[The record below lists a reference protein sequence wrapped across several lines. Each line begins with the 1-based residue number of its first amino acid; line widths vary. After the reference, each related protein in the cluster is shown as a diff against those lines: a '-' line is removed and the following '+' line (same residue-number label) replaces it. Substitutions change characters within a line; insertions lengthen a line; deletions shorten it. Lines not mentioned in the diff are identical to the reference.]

1 MVAANQ
7 PLAPCR
13 YKRVARN
20 AARFRLLVAGL
31 VTVALLASAASAS
44 ALGGPVFV
52 LPPSIS
58 GSAVQGAT
66 VTCFPGTW
74 EPVPTGYSY
83 SWERNGATTIGG
95 TTNQY
100 TLTPADVGQVITCT
114 VVAQDP
120 LGSSAPAP
128 SVPPIVPVA
137 LPVAAVP
144 IETSLPVIAGSAVQG
159 QTVACSPGAWENNP
173 TAYAYSWQ
181 RNGTSIAGQASGQ
194 YTLVAADVNQA
205 ITCTVIASNSA
216 GSGPPA
222 VSLPIIPAAASGS
235 GGGGSGGSGS
245 GSGGGGS
252 GGGTGG
258 GGSGSGSGSHGG
270 TKAHAPTIKSFSII
284 PGRVIVLVKG
294 KRQST
299 KGATFRYT
307 LDENAGVLIALEQRQ
322 TGRLKGKTC
331 AATTRRN
338 AKAKHCTRW
347 VTVKLLAVKS
357 AKAGT
362 SQLKYA
368 GWIGKRLLGAGSY
381 RAVVAGVNTAG
392 WSRIRSTGFTVVHRS
407 ARVPARS
414 RARAR

>member
-1 MVAANQ
+1 
-7 PLAPCR
+7 
-13 YKRVARN
+13 VARK
-20 AARFRLLVAGL
+20 AICLRLLTVGFVSAGL
-31 VTVALLASAASAS
+31 LTSADYASAV
-44 ALGGPVFV
+44 GGPLDL

-58 GSAVQGAT
+58 GSAAQGAT

-74 EPVPTGYSY
+74 EPPPTGYSY
-83 SWERNGATTIGG
+83 SWERNATTSIGG
-95 TTNQY
+95 QTNQY
-100 TLTPADVGQVITCT
+100 TLTQADVGQAITCT

-120 LGSSAPAP
+120 LGSSLPAI
-128 SVPPIVPVA
+128 SIPIVPAA
-137 LPVAAVP
+137 LPVAGIP
-144 IETSLPVIAGSAVQG
+144 FETGLPVIVGSAVQG
-159 QTVACSPGAWENNP
+159 QAVTCASGAWENNP

-181 RNGTSIAGQASGQ
+181 RNGTSIAGQASSQ
-194 YTLVAADVNQA
+194 YTLTAADVNQA
-205 ITCTVIASNSA
+205 ITCTVIASNSS

-222 VSLPIIPAAASGS
+222 VSLPIIPAAASG
-235 GGGGSGGSGS
+235 GGGSGSGGSGS
-245 GSGGGGS
+245 SGGSS
-252 GGGTGG
+252 GGRA

-270 TKAHAPTIKSFSII
+270 TKPHAPTIKSFSIV
-284 PGRVIVLVKG
+284 PGRVVVLVKG

-307 LDENAGVLIALEQRQ
+307 LDEKAGVLIALEQRQ
-322 TGRLKGKTC
+322 TGRLKGKQC

-362 SQLKYA
+362 SRLKYA

-381 RAVVAGVNTAG
+381 RAVAAGVNSAG
-392 WSRIRSTGFTVVHRS
+392 WSRTRSTGFTVVHRS
-407 ARVPARS
+407 ARVTGRP